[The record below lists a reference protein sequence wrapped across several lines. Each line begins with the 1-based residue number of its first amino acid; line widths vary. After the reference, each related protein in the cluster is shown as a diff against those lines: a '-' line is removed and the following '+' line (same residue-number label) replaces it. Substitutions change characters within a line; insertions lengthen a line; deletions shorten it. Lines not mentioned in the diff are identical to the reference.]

1 MKRIIVLAL
10 LCAVCWAAWTPGA
23 AAQSAGVHATVDG
36 GDADRVHLRASP
48 SAQADSKGL
57 YFTGTQVFCP
67 QGVSQGWTRV
77 VAGAEE
83 GYMMTSYLRTDGA
96 SVQPRQPQGVVRA
109 SGWVNLRGGPSLDAQ
124 ALARLEDGDGVTI
137 LGETA
142 GHWYYCTAGGVTGYV
157 KADYVATGSAA
168 GEGAGSAASNPRS
181 AVETVEPISSTL
193 YISVIGC
200 QVNVVPTDDEAVSC
214 RHDASAL
221 RLSHETAQG
230 VQRLTVQPRD
240 GASSD
245 AEATLC
251 VPRGAYEQV
260 TLDVKNGA
268 GGMAGGLQCP
278 AAVYG
283 ANARL
288 SLTLASD
295 AVHGY
300 ALHLIDSV
308 CVFGIGETAQHY
320 GILVE
325 NISGSTLT
333 LTGDLPACQPGA
345 ASYAFTSGAGTAQ
358 IHVTGLLNSELEFI
372 FVRA

>member
-57 YFTGTQVFCP
+57 YFTDTQVFCP

-96 SVQPRQPQGVVRA
+96 SVQPR
-109 SGWVNLRGGPSLDAQ
+109 
-124 ALARLEDGDGVTI
+124 
-137 LGETA
+137 
-142 GHWYYCTAGGVTGYV
+142 
-157 KADYVATGSAA
+157 
-168 GEGAGSAASNPRS
+168 
-181 AVETVEPISSTL
+181 
-193 YISVIGC
+193 
-200 QVNVVPTDDEAVSC
+200 
-214 RHDASAL
+214 
-221 RLSHETAQG
+221 
-230 VQRLTVQPRD
+230 D

-260 TLDVKNGA
+260 TLDVKNG
-268 GGMAGGLQCP
+268 AGGLQCP